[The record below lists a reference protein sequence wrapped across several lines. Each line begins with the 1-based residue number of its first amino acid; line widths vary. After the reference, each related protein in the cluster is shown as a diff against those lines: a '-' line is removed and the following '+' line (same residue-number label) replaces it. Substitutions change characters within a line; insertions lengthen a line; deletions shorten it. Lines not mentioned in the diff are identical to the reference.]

1 MVEDSLGAE
10 PRTSHSLVNALRGV
24 PSLEGLDDRVL
35 LEIVGDSANLFWPAG
50 ACVFRRG
57 SETDSLYVIVAGGV
71 RVIADDGREV
81 ARLEAGSSFGEFS
94 LLLGTPHQ
102 HDAYAVEDSELM
114 VVPKERFDALVDA
127 NPELGRR
134 LREQAEERLRT
145 NLADPAAQDDGALD

>member
-1 MVEDSLGAE
+1 MEESLTAE
-10 PRTSHSLVNALRGV
+10 TRPTHSLVNALRRV
-24 PSLEGLDDRVL
+24 PSLDGLDDRVL

-57 SETDSLYVIVAGGV
+57 GETDSLYVIVSGGV
-71 RVIADDGREV
+71 RVVAESGLEV

-102 HDAYAVEDSELM
+102 HDVYAVADSELM
-114 VVPKERFDALVDA
+114 VVPKEQFDALLDA

-134 LREQAEERLRT
+134 LREQAEERLRA
-145 NLADPAAQDDGALD
+145 NDALAAEA